1 MFSEQLPKD
10 SWSHQRDGE
19 PDPHL
24 SGGEQDRSGGLQLPA
39 RPQHSQVGYRRGP
52 FEVGDFS
59 KTLLQERI
67 HRCVVYFPHWSLFY
81 VTGT

>member
-19 PDPHL
+19 PDSHL
-24 SGGEQDRSGGLQLPA
+24 SGGEQDRSGRLQLPA
-39 RPQHSQVGYRRGP
+39 RPQQAQVGYRSVL

-59 KTLLQERI
+59 KTLLQEEFS
-67 HRCVVYFPHWSLFY
+67 HALFTSLTGAYFM
-81 VTGT
+81 